1 MQHPEDIRQLG
12 RGTLWSLAV
21 SCEHIFVFNVR
32 LDDVKQLLTAGC
44 LLDFRGERLH
54 KGVDIECSDGSD
66 VLAPFDV
73 TIKGSLIVYND
84 PNKKAIDEGINLS
97 GEGQSTAHLV
107 TDCVIDPGF
116 DLMTEWL
123 CLCPA
128 GLCFKLFYVKPIK
141 TSGTVDKGEKIGTML
156 PMQSVYQ
163 GITSHIHV
171 QMCNRSEDP
180 TEYFSDLCQTHVPSE
195 ETELIPG
202 RFWWFDLP
210 HYYA

>member
-1 MQHPEDIRQLG
+1 MRRILV
-12 RGTLWSLAV
+12 LLAV
-21 SCEHIFVFNVR
+21 VWMCDAVKFGQLCSDNVCNTQSTS
-32 LDDVKQLLTAGC
+32 DSWGEGHYGQLLTVGC
-44 LLDFRGERLH
+44 LLDFGCGILH

-97 GEGQSTAHLV
+97 GE
-107 TDCVIDPGF
+107 
-116 DLMTEWL
+116 
-123 CLCPA
+123 

-180 TEYFSDLCQTHVPSE
+180 TEYFSDLCQTRVPSE

>member
-1 MQHPEDIRQLG
+1 MNRVKLF
-12 RGTLWSLAV
+12 SLAYFCV
-21 SCEHIFVFNVR
+21 SPAVVWMCDAVKFGQLCSDNVCNTQSTS
-32 LDDVKQLLTAGC
+32 DSW
-44 LLDFRGERLH
+44 GEGHYGASR
-54 KGVDIECSDGSD
+54 DGSD

-97 GEGQSTAHLV
+97 GE
-107 TDCVIDPGF
+107 
-116 DLMTEWL
+116 
-123 CLCPA
+123 

-180 TEYFSDLCQTHVPSE
+180 TEYFSDLCQTRVPSE